1 MVLGKYER
9 MNTHVAAELNLE
21 IRQAPFRVGRP
32 KCANTIDEET
42 VSGYGC
48 LETLLAVPCT
58 S

>member
-1 MVLGKYER
+1 MVLRKYER
-9 MNTHVAAELNLE
+9 MNTHVTTELDLE
-21 IRQAPFRVGRP
+21 IRQAAFRVGRP

-42 VSGYGC
+42 VIGYGC